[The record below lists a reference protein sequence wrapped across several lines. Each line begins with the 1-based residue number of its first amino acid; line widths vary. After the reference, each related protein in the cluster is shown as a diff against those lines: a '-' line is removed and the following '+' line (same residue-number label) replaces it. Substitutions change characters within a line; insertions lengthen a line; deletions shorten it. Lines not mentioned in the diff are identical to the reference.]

1 MTILVVTKGTSE
13 YNRQFFL
20 KLLESSSAKV
30 VTKVTSEYS
39 SKVMKEPEVLKI
51 IPAMKQYLKLVLPEI
66 TEIHLRKKY

>member
-1 MTILVVTKGTSE
+1 MGLIIG
-13 YNRQFFL
+13 
-20 KLLESSSAKV
+20 ESVLFETYFTVKV

-39 SKVMKEPEVLKI
+39 INVMTEPEVLKI